1 MKSNL
6 IVLSIFMLSLVLALA
21 GDAKQPDK
29 NLDIVFAKG
38 GVYSIRV
45 VRDPSLTEADSLEP
59 HSQTEILRHPDKA
72 DSHMLFSPL
81 TDYADI
87 YGDSC
92 KAERNFE
99 TVQVL
104 EGVVHNTDGRESIEV
119 LALNCKTGHIFR
131 TYADKSG
138 RFAINVNEFVDST
151 VFNVD
156 AYDKLDKRIRYDL
169 SLTEP
174 ALPLI
179 PARVKQSKNN
189 ATGYFEFDS
198 ARVLKNIEVTGK
210 RREAMNRFKIEPTKG
225 YFEGDP
231 AIYRHTNIM
240 SLLKTMGVNNVKGA
254 TILLDNE
261 IIQRSTDTD
270 EDYTLDPDIENYLN
284 SLSINEIW
292 QVEYIRNDPRTMM
305 FQSAQKGAPVILIY
319 TKFGSGGPRALRR
332 TVANSFTPMGYEHN
346 IVSQTVKNDGNLI
359 LWHPELVVRSGEK
372 LTVEISDKDLQ
383 SMLTISVKG
392 ITEQGEY
399 VECEYVVL

>member
-6 IVLSIFMLSLVLALA
+6 MVSIILMLSLVLALA
-21 GDAKQPDK
+21 SEAKQPDK
-29 NLDIVFAKG
+29 NLDIVFEKG

-45 VRDPSLTEADSLEP
+45 VRDRSLTKVDSLEP
-59 HSQTEILRHPDKA
+59 HSQPQILRHPDKA

-81 TDYADI
+81 TDYAHI

-104 EGVVHNTDGRESIEV
+104 EGVVHNTDGRESVEV
-119 LALNCKTGHIFR
+119 LALNCKTAQIFR

-138 RFAINVNEFVDST
+138 RFTINVNEFVDST

-174 ALPLI
+174 GLPLI
-179 PARVKQSKNN
+179 PARIKQSKNN
-189 ATGYFEFDS
+189 TMGYFEFDS

-210 RREAMNRFKIEPTKG
+210 RRETMNRFKIEPTKG

-231 AIYRHTNIM
+231 AIYRHSNIM

-261 IIQRSTDTD
+261 VIQRSTDTD
-270 EDYTLDPDIENYLN
+270 DDYTLDPDIESYLN

-305 FQSAQKGAPVILIY
+305 FQSFQKGAPVILIY
-319 TKFGSGGPRALRR
+319 TKFGAGGPRALGRP
-332 TVANSFTPMGYEHN
+332 VANSFTPMGYEPN
-346 IVSQTVKNDGNLI
+346 IINKTEGNKGDLVLWQPEIIVKG
-359 LWHPELVVRSGEK
+359 GEK
-372 LTVEISDKDLQ
+372 LKIDMGNTDLR
-383 SMLTISVKG
+383 SGMKISVSG
-392 ITEQGEY
+392 FTDNGEF
-399 VECEYVVL
+399 VECDFIVK

>member
-131 TYADKSG
+131 T
-138 RFAINVNEFVDST
+138 
-151 VFNVD
+151 
-156 AYDKLDKRIRYDL
+156 
-169 SLTEP
+169 
-174 ALPLI
+174 
-179 PARVKQSKNN
+179 
-189 ATGYFEFDS
+189 
-198 ARVLKNIEVTGK
+198 
-210 RREAMNRFKIEPTKG
+210 
-225 YFEGDP
+225 
-231 AIYRHTNIM
+231 
-240 SLLKTMGVNNVKGA
+240 
-254 TILLDNE
+254 
-261 IIQRSTDTD
+261 
-270 EDYTLDPDIENYLN
+270 
-284 SLSINEIW
+284 
-292 QVEYIRNDPRTMM
+292 
-305 FQSAQKGAPVILIY
+305 
-319 TKFGSGGPRALRR
+319 
-332 TVANSFTPMGYEHN
+332 
-346 IVSQTVKNDGNLI
+346 
-359 LWHPELVVRSGEK
+359 
-372 LTVEISDKDLQ
+372 
-383 SMLTISVKG
+383 
-392 ITEQGEY
+392 
-399 VECEYVVL
+399 

>member
-6 IVLSIFMLSLVLALA
+6 MVSVILMLSLVLALA
-21 GDAKQPDK
+21 SEAKQTDK

-38 GVYSIRV
+38 GVYSIKV
-45 VRDPSLTEADSLEP
+45 VRDPGLKEVDSLEP

-72 DSHMLFSPL
+72 DSHMLFCPL
-81 TDYADI
+81 TDYAHI
-87 YGDSC
+87 YGDSS

-104 EGVVHNTDGRESIEV
+104 EGVVHNTDGRESVEV
-119 LALNCKTGHIFR
+119 LALNCKTAQIFR

-156 AYDKLDKRIRYDL
+156 AYDTLDKRIRYDL

-179 PARVKQSKNN
+179 PARVKHSKNN
-189 ATGYFEFDS
+189 AMGYYEFDS

-210 RREAMNRFKIEPTKG
+210 RREAINRFKIEPTKG
-225 YFEGDP
+225 YYEGDP
-231 AIYRHTNIM
+231 AIYRHSNIM
-240 SLLKTMGVNNVKGA
+240 SLLKTMGVNDVKGA

-261 IIQRSTDTD
+261 VIQRSTDTD

-319 TKFGSGGPRALRR
+319 TKFGAGGTRALRR
-332 TVANSFTPMGYEHN
+332 TMANSFTPMGYEHN

-359 LWHPELVVRSGEK
+359 LWHPELLVRSGEK
-372 LTVEISDKDLQ
+372 LTVEISDKE